1 MPLAE
6 SKGPAAF
13 TVEVT
18 DEEEVTAASFMKALK
33 ARDPPLP
40 AVAVS
45 IVLALTL
52 KQQINQNN
60 YHTLL
65 GYENG
70 LCTFLFITI
79 NASCLLI
86 LMAEGITFCHS
97 M

>member
-18 DEEEVTAASFMKALK
+18 DEDEVTAASFMKALK

-45 IVLALTL
+45 IVLVLTL
-52 KQQINQNN
+52 KQQKNQNN
-60 YHTLL
+60 YHTL
-65 GYENG
+65 GYE
-70 LCTFLFITI
+70 ID
-79 NASCLLI
+79 LL
-86 LMAEGITFCHS
+86 AEDITFCHS
-97 M
+97 MQ

>member
-1 MPLAE
+1 MAE

-52 KQQINQNN
+52 KQSKSIK
-60 YHTLL
+60 TIIILL
-65 GYENG
+65 DMKLTSVYSRVPNRRHGSKKSN
-70 LCTFLFITI
+70 
-79 NASCLLI
+79 
-86 LMAEGITFCHS
+86 MAL
-97 M
+97 